1 MFGLSWGQISIIV
14 LVGVFVLGPERIPT
28 AVRWVLTGA
37 RKVRTMA
44 SGAQA
49 DLVRELGPEIADLR
63 RQIAELQSMRQLPEL
78 RELLDLAPGRLI
90 GPIPPDGPFVP
101 VAGAPRQNPAEFPEP
116 GAVDAA
122 ANPVPTT
129 INRSAP

>member
-1 MFGLSWGQISIIV
+1 MFGLSWGQITIIV

-28 AVRWVLTGA
+28 AVSWVLTGA

-63 RQIAELQSMRQLPEL
+63 RQIAELQSLRQLPEL
-78 RELLDLAPGRLI
+78 REMLDLDPGRLTAGSPFRQRQERDS
-90 GPIPPDGPFVP
+90 GPPEVVAIDGADKPLPPPIESGVP
-101 VAGAPRQNPAEFPEP
+101 Q
-116 GAVDAA
+116 
-122 ANPVPTT
+122 
-129 INRSAP
+129 